1 MKSIFDQYK
10 AVNEGKL
17 GQSQFLRNVKM
28 ALPKFISNSTS
39 FGDAVKILKNKGII
53 TEAKPSPTEYG
64 MPNEWCNP
72 QEYDLGMRYE
82 LDKGTDE
89 EKADKI
95 VKKNLKDNVSYYS
108 QLHLAGYNEDAMKVD
123 RKKRTDL
130 PIEVKKDNFVDAVNG
145 VKKVKMDK
153 LTEDEMIVLVGRILA
168 EVADQKKTDLKE
180 SIEDQIQQ
188 ATQKRIDYRQANY
201 GEVSDSE
208 KKLYRITS
216 IKDLLKNPNLS
227 DDDRSYLENEFIKLS
242 DKPSTTSEPGS
253 PELAYFGKRKGNFTN
268 D

>member
-28 ALPKFISNSTS
+28 ALPKFISNTTS
-39 FGDAVKILKNKGII
+39 FGDAVAILKNKGII
-53 TEAKPSPTEYG
+53 TEAKAEYDTHY
-64 MPNEWCNP
+64 CNP

-82 LDKGTDE
+82 LEKGTEE

-108 QLHLAGYNEDAMKVD
+108 QLHLAGYDESAMKVD

-130 PIEVKKDNFVDAVNG
+130 PTEVKGDNFVDTANG

-153 LTEDEMIVLVGRILA
+153 LTEDEMIVLVGRILN
-168 EVADQKKTDLKE
+168 E
-180 SIEDQIQQ
+180 
-188 ATQKRIDYRQANY
+188 
-201 GEVSDSE
+201 
-208 KKLYRITS
+208 
-216 IKDLLKNPNLS
+216 
-227 DDDRSYLENEFIKLS
+227 RSN
-242 DKPSTTSEPGS
+242 G
-253 PELAYFGKRKGNFTN
+253 
-268 D
+268 

>member
-1 MKSIFDQYK
+1 LLIK
-10 AVNEGKL
+10 
-17 GQSQFLRNVKM
+17 
-28 ALPKFISNSTS
+28 
-39 FGDAVKILKNKGII
+39 
-53 TEAKPSPTEYG
+53 
-64 MPNEWCNP
+64 
-72 QEYDLGMRYE
+72 
-82 LDKGTDE
+82 
-89 EKADKI
+89 
-95 VKKNLKDNVSYYS
+95 
-108 QLHLAGYNEDAMKVD
+108 
-123 RKKRTDL
+123 
-130 PIEVKKDNFVDAVNG
+130 
-145 VKKVKMDK
+145 
-153 LTEDEMIVLVGRILA
+153 
-168 EVADQKKTDLKE
+168 KKTNLKE

-227 DDDRSYLENEFIKLS
+227 DDDKSYLENEFIKLS

>member
-28 ALPKFISNSTS
+28 AMPKFISNTTS
-39 FGDAVKILKNKGII
+39 FVDAVKILKNKGII
-53 TEAKPSPTEYG
+53 TEAKPSPMEYG

-108 QLHLAGYNEDAMKVD
+108 QLHLAGYDESAMKVD

-130 PIEVKKDNFVDAVNG
+130 PTEVKKDNFIDTANG
-145 VKKVKMDK
+145 VKKVKLDK
-153 LTEDEMIVLVGRILA
+153 LTEDEMIVLVGNILA
-168 EVADQKKTDLKE
+168 EVADQKKTSLKE

-188 ATQKRIDYRQANY
+188 ATQQRIDYRQANY

-216 IKDLLKNPNLS
+216 IKDLLSNPNLS
-227 DDDRSYLENEFIKLS
+227 DDDKSYLEAEFAKLS
-242 DKPSTTSEPGS
+242 DKPSTTTGPGS